1 MDQNY
6 DYIIDND
13 IVIDTKKGFNIST
26 KKFLKRLENDAYYK
40 ETKDIS
46 ISKDKKTI
54 KYTVVDISKKKYNVE
69 VKKIND
75 KDEEYLN
82 DLLTYMQAKPE
93 ERKGLINPRKIFKR
107 KYKDVRED
115 TIDDIRYGYIS
126 GTIIL
131 ILRLLAG
138 SIALGGIMMTILTL
152 ITGSFI
158 PKILLMF
165 LASPSLELGLA
176 IGREFVA
183 LYRTWVETKKE
194 VKRLTG
200 EKSLSLFKALGRKNK
215 RRKVKK
221 IVEKKSISKEIS
233 NEKADRHLEVLE
245 KVNKINKKL
254 DMLETSSR
262 NKFREELLTRLNQYS
277 TMITNHTSTDNS
289 LKLYDETVE
298 TLNFIVFL
306 DNLSVRIDAQL
317 EKEKYNSQI
326 KSVTEEVFDDY
337 TDDLTETGT
346 ISKSR

>member
-1 MDQNY
+1 
-6 DYIIDND
+6 
-13 IVIDTKKGFNIST
+13 
-26 KKFLKRLENDAYYK
+26 
-40 ETKDIS
+40 
-46 ISKDKKTI
+46 
-54 KYTVVDISKKKYNVE
+54 
-69 VKKIND
+69 
-75 KDEEYLN
+75 
-82 DLLTYMQAKPE
+82 
-93 ERKGLINPRKIFKR
+93 
-107 KYKDVRED
+107 
-115 TIDDIRYGYIS
+115 
-126 GTIIL
+126 
-131 ILRLLAG
+131 
-138 SIALGGIMMTILTL
+138 MTILTL